1 VGPVKPVFDTN
12 ILIDYLNGIRQS
24 AQELARYPA
33 AAISPVTWIE
43 VMAGAKDDEDGHIR
57 SFLSGFEQVPLNR
70 PVAEAALLL
79 RRRYA
84 IRLPDAIIWASARSQ
99 GTLLVT
105 RNTKDFPEDEPD
117 IRVPYR
123 L

>member
-1 VGPVKPVFDTN
+1 MKPVFDTN
-12 ILIDYLNGIRQS
+12 ILIDYLNGVPQA
-24 AQELARYPA
+24 AQELARYPG

-43 VMAGAKDDEDGHIR
+43 VMVGASGNDEEQRLR
-57 SFLSGFEQVPLNR
+57 SFLGRFQQVPVDR
-70 PVAEAALLL
+70 AVAEAAFQL
-79 RRRYA
+79 RRQHR

-99 GTLLVT
+99 GTLLIT
-105 RNTKDFPEDEPD
+105 RNTRDFPYDEPD